1 MPREKVN
8 LLNKMQNT
16 SPSLKHTHM
25 NQCICGNK
33 GEENG
38 KHKPACKWEPPRAKG
53 DGRGLKPQTERG
65 HLFILLYVVL
75 RCVNSFKSHVY

>member
-38 KHKPACKWEPPRAKG
+38 SKLENEDKLVMFYQK
-53 DGRGLKPQTERG
+53 
-65 HLFILLYVVL
+65 
-75 RCVNSFKSHVY
+75 